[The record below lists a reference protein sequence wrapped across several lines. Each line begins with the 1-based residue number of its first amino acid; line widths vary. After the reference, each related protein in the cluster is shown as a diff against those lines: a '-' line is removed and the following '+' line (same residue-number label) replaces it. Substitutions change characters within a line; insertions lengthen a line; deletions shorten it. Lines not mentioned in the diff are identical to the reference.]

1 MTRGS
6 HLPRVYTATPV
17 PLPTMTQRHMAAASW
32 LPRGVTPVVSFSP
45 REDSSGRYD
54 AVYKRPHLN
63 TATSPA

>member
-32 LPRGVTPVVSFSP
+32 LPRSVTPVVSFSP
-45 REDSSGRYD
+45 REGIILYI
-54 AVYKRPHLN
+54 KGL
-63 TATSPA
+63 T